1 MIYLLTRLLKE
12 NNLGT
17 LIGLS
22 GYAQSGKD
30 TVANYLVNEHGFI
43 RLSFADNIRNF
54 LYEVNP
60 IVEQDEF
67 FTFVRVQELVDANG
81 WDIAKVTTPEIRTL
95 LQKLGVGAR
104 KVFGDTFWVDQ
115 VFKVVMANPD
125 NNYVITD
132 VRFQNEATAL
142 SDTGGVLWRI
152 ERAGVGAANDHISE
166 HDLDNWTFDTYLH
179 NSTTIEDLQFSAK
192 ISLQKSK

>member
-1 MIYLLTRLLKE
+1 MAKLV
-12 NNLGT
+12 
-17 LIGLS
+17 GLS

-30 TVANYLVNEHGFI
+30 TVANYLVREHNFT
-43 RLSFADNIRNF
+43 RLAFADGIRNF
-54 LYEVNP
+54 LYEINP
-60 IVEQDEF
+60 IAEQDEF
-67 FTFVRVQELVDANG
+67 FNNIRVQRLVDEHT
-81 WDIAKVTTPEIRTL
+81 WDVAKITTPEIRTL

-115 VFKVVMANPD
+115 VFNVVKANPE

-142 SDTGGVLWRI
+142 KEVGGSLWRI

-179 NSTTIEDLQFSAK
+179 NNSTIEDLEFAAK
-192 ISLQKSK
+192 VTLQSLN